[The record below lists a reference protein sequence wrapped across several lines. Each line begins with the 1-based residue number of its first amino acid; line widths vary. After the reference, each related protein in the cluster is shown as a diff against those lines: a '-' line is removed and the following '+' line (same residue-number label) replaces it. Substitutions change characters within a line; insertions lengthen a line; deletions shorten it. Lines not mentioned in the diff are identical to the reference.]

1 MKRIIETQSSSKQ
14 EAISPD
20 FTLSWRKT
28 KFGTHSAESNRLRH
42 CGDILGLKRG
52 FWVNV
57 TSEME

>member
-1 MKRIIETQSSSKQ
+1 MKRIIETQ

-42 CGDILGLKRG
+42 CGDILGLKRV